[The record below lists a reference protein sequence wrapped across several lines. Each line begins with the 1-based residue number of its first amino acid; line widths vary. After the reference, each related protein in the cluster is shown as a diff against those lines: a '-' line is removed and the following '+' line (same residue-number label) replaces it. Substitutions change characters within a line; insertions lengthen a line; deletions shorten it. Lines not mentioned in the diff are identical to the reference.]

1 MRVSRLERL
10 RDQRGWSFPG
20 VSGFGAAEVAGFDP
34 VGLVFGT
41 TVAYLSSIG
50 PFGPS
55 RCFVTGSKTR
65 ADPHNPLLEQL
76 YAGRRLA
83 LERAVTECQA
93 LGGDGII
100 GMRMNAASFFTHTS
114 EFTVEGTAMRARSLT
129 RPDTPF
135 TTHVS
140 GQDLAK
146 LLRSGWMP
154 FALVFGIAIAAGH
167 FDDGMFQQT
176 RRGIGAVGNREVVGY
191 TRLVNDARRA
201 ARRALE
207 NAVRDQGG
215 QGAVVQ
221 EMSLRFFERECPNF
235 DQRSDYVVEASILG
249 SALVAFE
256 RGEPSTARAPL
267 AIMRLD
273 RDSESAAEPERRP
286 RRQRPMTPRQ
296 RTEPAIASERSSVRP
311 RSAA

>member
-1 MRVSRLERL
+1 M
-10 RDQRGWSFPG
+10 
-20 VSGFGAAEVAGFDP
+20 
-34 VGLVFGT
+34 
-41 TVAYLSSIG
+41 AYLNSIG

-55 RCFVTGSKTR
+55 RCFVSGSKTR
-65 ADPHNPLLEQL
+65 AEPHNPLVEQL
-76 YAGRRLA
+76 NAGRRLA
-83 LERAVTECQA
+83 LERVVMECQA

-100 GMRMNAASFFTHTS
+100 GMRMNAAGFFTHTS

-191 TRLVNDARRA
+191 TQLVNDARRE

-207 NAVRDQGG
+207 SAVRDQGG
-215 QGAVVQ
+215 EGAVVE

-249 SALVAFE
+249 SAMVAFE
-256 RGEPSTARAPL
+256 RSQPPTARAPL

-273 RDSESAAEPERRP
+273 RRSESSTEPERGAHAGASLGDR
-286 RRQRPMTPRQ
+286 
-296 RTEPAIASERSSVRP
+296 AIAYWTAK
-311 RSAA
+311 SAAQATTSDDASTED